1 MLGLIKISDE
11 PLKDSLT
18 DKLGQA
24 SHGAEH
30 ERGVDHLIQG
40 LVELLPKRGG
50 MRPLHERVKWLR
62 LAAGIF
68 DLGYKADDAEHGEIS
83 IAVVREAC
91 ALRRRHSSTEQLH
104 G

>member
-1 MLGLIKISDE
+1 
-11 PLKDSLT
+11 
-18 DKLGQA
+18 
-24 SHGAEH
+24 
-30 ERGVDHLIQG
+30 
-40 LVELLPKRGG
+40 

-91 ALRRRHSSTEQLH
+91 ALRRHHSSTEQLH